1 MPLAFAEPLLMRTT
15 VCTERLPSA
24 TLFTGNCSLH
34 HLANNLQFDGIIAGL
49 ARAHSDGVVYQDV
62 KEPQYIIAK
71 NAMSVFMLNVLNYMT
86 VSSAVSKVP
95 LR

>member
-1 MPLAFAEPLLMRTT
+1 M
-15 VCTERLPSA
+15 VS
-24 TLFTGNCSLH
+24 
-34 HLANNLQFDGIIAGL
+34 IAGL
-49 ARAHSDGVVYQDV
+49 ARAHSDGAVYQNV

-86 VSSAVSKVP
+86 VSRAVSKVT